1 MSKGTFEFQTIESS
15 SNEILY
21 KDKGSKFFGYAFPI
35 YNEND
40 VKNTIGLLK
49 EKHKTAGHFCYAYR
63 LGADGIHIK
72 YRMMVNQTIVLEC
85 LF

>member
-49 EKHKTAGHFCYAYR
+49 EKHKTAGHCRMVAITGCHKK
-63 LGADGIHIK
+63 GAQPKAGTRPHGSI
-72 YRMMVNQTIVLEC
+72 
-85 LF
+85 

>member
-40 VKNTIGLLK
+40 VKNT
-49 EKHKTAGHFCYAYR
+49 
-63 LGADGIHIK
+63 K
-72 YRMMVNQTIVLEC
+72 YVTNESPCHRS
-85 LF
+85 